1 MCHHNNKYTK
11 HKKKYQVLII
21 KTIIHIFM
29 VNKKQ
34 YNMKQHKTLYV
45 PEETGR
51 QFKSACAKQ
60 GLKMG
65 FMLDKLIKEWL
76 AKQEK

>member
-1 MCHHNNKYTK
+1 
-11 HKKKYQVLII
+11 
-21 KTIIHIFM
+21 M